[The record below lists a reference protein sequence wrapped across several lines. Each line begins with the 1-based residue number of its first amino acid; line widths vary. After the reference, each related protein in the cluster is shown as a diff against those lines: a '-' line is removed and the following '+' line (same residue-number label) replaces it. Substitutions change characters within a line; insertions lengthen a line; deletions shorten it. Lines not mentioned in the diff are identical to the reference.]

1 MAAARCF
8 SSDSFPKVLYNWKD
22 YLLYITDK
30 DEMPDF
36 TILNHTKLLWVN
48 GITGASNQAG
58 KEHPQ
63 D

>member
-1 MAAARCF
+1 MGMNFIYFFFKTGRSEMAAARCF

-36 TILNHTKLLWVN
+36 TILNHTKLL
-48 GITGASNQAG
+48 
-58 KEHPQ
+58 
-63 D
+63 